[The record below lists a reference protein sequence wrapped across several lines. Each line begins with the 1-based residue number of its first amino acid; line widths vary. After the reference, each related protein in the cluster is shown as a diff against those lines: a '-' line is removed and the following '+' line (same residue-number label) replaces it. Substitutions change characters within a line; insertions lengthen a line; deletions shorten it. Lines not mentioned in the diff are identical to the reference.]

1 MRLLNGAEMR
11 AVDRA
16 ATEKFGIPGKL
27 LMENAALAVVAEV
40 GSVLG
45 GFAGKRAVIFCGTGN
60 NGGDGFAA
68 ARHLLSRGMDV
79 RVFMLGSPEQLSGD
93 AKLNYEILYLN
104 GTEVQQITE
113 QRQIN
118 LLRLAVFNAD
128 IIIDAILGTGLSGE
142 VEGIILS
149 VIELI
154 NDSGSRVIAVDIPS
168 GLCAERGLPLL
179 IAVKADATVTFGYAK
194 IGLVLPSALPYT
206 GRLVVAGISLPA
218 EALEYVDSRR
228 ELVDIDFCRRWL
240 VKRDRESHKG
250 DYGHVLVVGGSLN
263 MPGAPCLAAA
273 AALRAGAGLVTA
285 ALPKCACLSGS
296 LNYREAMLLRLP
308 DSADSAL
315 NSDSLEKLLGHGA
328 TAMVVGPGMGRTEE
342 TAELVY
348 QLLPQLKC
356 PVVVDADALY
366 FLKNRQ
372 DIAASV
378 NIPLVFTPHAGEF
391 ARLSGLTAE
400 EIESDRLGTAADFA
414 AEWGVILVL
423 KGAATI
429 VADPDGRIFVNSSGN
444 PGMATG
450 GSGDVLAGV
459 IAALLAQKLPP
470 VMAAA
475 VGVYLHGLAGDLA
488 AADKTETAM
497 IAGDIIEY
505 LPAAFKKVLL

>member
-16 ATEKFGIPGKL
+16 STEKFGIPGEL
-27 LMENAALAVVAEV
+27 LMENAALAAVAEI
-40 GSVLG
+40 GTVLD

-60 NGGDGFAA
+60 NGGDGFAIV
-68 ARHLLSRGMDV
+68 RHLLSRGMDV
-79 RVFMLGSPEQLSGD
+79 RVFMLGSAERLSGD

-118 LLRLAVFNAD
+118 LLRLAVFSAD
-128 IIIDAILGTGLSGE
+128 IIVDAILGTGLSGE
-142 VEGIILS
+142 VEGVVLD

-154 NDSGSRVIAVDIPS
+154 NDSGGHVLSVDIPS
-168 GLCAERGLPLL
+168 GLCAERGLPLPL
-179 IAVKADATVTFGYAK
+179 AVKADVTVTFGYAK
-194 IGLVLPSALPYT
+194 IGLVLPAALPYT
-206 GRLVVAGISLPA
+206 GKLVVADISLPA

-240 VKRDRESHKG
+240 VKRERESHKG
-250 DYGHVLVVGGSLN
+250 DYGHVLVAGGSLN
-263 MPGAPCLAAA
+263 MPGAPSLSAA

-285 ALPKCACLSGS
+285 ALPQCACLTGAI
-296 LNYREAMLLRLP
+296 NYREVMLLRLP
-308 DSADSAL
+308 DSADGGL
-315 NSDSLEKLLGHGA
+315 NLDSLDKILGRDA
-328 TAMVVGPGMGRTEE
+328 TAMVIGPGMGRAEE

-348 QLLPQLKC
+348 QLLPKLKC
-356 PVVVDADALY
+356 PIVVDADALY
-366 FLKNRQ
+366 FLKNRR
-372 DIAASV
+372 DIADACAV
-378 NIPLVFTPHAGEF
+378 PLIFTPHAGEF

-400 EIESDRLGTAADFA
+400 EIEGDRLSAAADFA

-423 KGAATI
+423 KGAATVI
-429 VADPDGRIFVNSSGN
+429 ADPDGRIFVNSSGN

-505 LPAAFKKVLL
+505 LPAAFKKILL